1 MLAQLDLLSQP
12 CAAVDQ
18 AVHDA
23 RYSEDTSD
31 DGAGRCYKM
40 IPVGTSARI
49 RGLVGGCD
57 KIMRPQWHT
66 VSAFSISQDF
76 QETLQRNP
84 HMPVLMLPYCRD
96 CAEPW
101 TVTFLTQAPFSLL
114 QEPCLCKVAWEGD
127 SPSALLLAHKDL
139 QWRQVIGKFG
149 SRDLR
154 GIIRMAVH
162 LSTKTSRQ
170 S

>member
-12 CAAVDQ
+12 CAGVDQ

-23 RYSEDTSD
+23 RHSEDTSD
-31 DGAGRCYKM
+31 DGAGCCYKM
-40 IPVGTSARI
+40 IPVGTSARV
-49 RGLVGGCD
+49 RGSVGGCCD
-57 KIMRPQWHT
+57 NIMRPQWHT
-66 VSAFSISQDF
+66 VSAFSISQDL
-76 QETLQRNP
+76 QETLQRN
-84 HMPVLMLPYCRD
+84 LMLPYCRD

-101 TVTFLTQAPFSLL
+101 TVTFLAQAPISLL

-139 QWRQVIGKFG
+139 QWRQVIGKLG

-162 LSTKTSRQ
+162 LSTKTSRP